1 MDYGNRM
8 KQLRLSRD
16 FRQIEMA
23 EILGVS
29 PSAVCSYER
38 CERQP
43 TYEMLSKYAK
53 YFSVSIDYI
62 LCNSDEKITIE
73 EYQHLTTLDL
83 TETFH
88 KHKITF
94 SGVELSDYDKQRI
107 LDIATVLLFERI
119 K

>member
-16 FRQIEMA
+16 LRQIEIA

-29 PSAVCSYER
+29 PSAVGSYER
-38 CERQP
+38 FERQQ
-43 TYEMLSKYAK
+43 TYEMLAKYAK
-53 YFSVSIDYI
+53 YFSVSINHI
-62 LCNSDEKITIE
+62 LCNSDEKIITE
-73 EYQHLTTLDL
+73 EYQHLTTIDL
-83 TETFH
+83 TEAFH

-94 SGVELSDYDKQRI
+94 SGVELSDDDKQRI

>member
-94 SGVELSDYDKQRI
+94 SGVELSDDDKQRI